1 LLDARPCEEGPPV
14 VTTSF
19 DASGP
24 GHNEHV
30 SRDDLASARPTR
42 RGGCR
47 ARWLLWALLLAL
59 PVALAL
65 DATVLHWTQLL
76 APRGTVLRR
85 VSKLCV
91 HLFQW
96 WSFVAL
102 AIVLLLPVARRR
114 LLAGYAVCLAG
125 GFGLLHAVKFLL
137 GRARPDEDLG
147 PLFFQPFSSLDGH
160 DSFPSGH
167 ATQAVLLTALL
178 GLYFPRSRWVLIPAT
193 LLVCFGRLALD
204 RHYLSDVV
212 GGAALAL
219 LVVSLAHW
227 LLGPDYFPRLALS
240 DLRRA
245 PVGR

>member
-1 LLDARPCEEGPPV
+1 M
-14 VTTSF
+14 VTTFF

-24 GHNEHV
+24 GGDEDV
-30 SRDDLASARPTR
+30 PRDEPASVRPARR
-42 RGGCR
+42 VGCR

-65 DATVLHWTQLL
+65 DATVLHWSQLL

-102 AIVLLLPVARRR
+102 AVVLLLPVARRR
-114 LLAGYAVCLAG
+114 LLTGYAVCVAAC
-125 GFGLLHAVKFLL
+125 FGLLHLAKVML

-147 PLFFQPFSSLDGH
+147 PLFFQPFSSLDGR

-167 ATQAVLLTALL
+167 AAQAVLLTALL

-219 LVVSLAHW
+219 FVVCLARW